1 MKKNILVNGMSCGKC
16 VNHVKEALEELNG
29 VSVLDVNLDTKL
41 AVIESLNNINDEDI
55 KVVIDE
61 YGYEVVSIETI

>member
-29 VSVLDVNLDTKL
+29 VTVLDVSLDTKK
-41 AVIESLNNINDEDI
+41 AIIESENNINDEDI
-55 KVVIDE
+55 KAIIDE
-61 YGYEVVSIETI
+61 YGYEVVSIETV

>member
-1 MKKNILVNGMSCGKC
+1 MKKNIVVNGMSCGKC